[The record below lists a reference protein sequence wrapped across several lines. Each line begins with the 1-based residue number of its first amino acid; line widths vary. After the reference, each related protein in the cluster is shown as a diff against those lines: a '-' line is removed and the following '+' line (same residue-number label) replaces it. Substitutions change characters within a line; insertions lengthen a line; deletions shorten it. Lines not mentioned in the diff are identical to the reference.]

1 MKILN
6 IKSLTPSEVAEIVA
20 LDQLCLGGLW
30 TAEAY
35 LREIDS
41 PNSTLVILQIRDNQ
55 LEHHQAQMI
64 GMACLW
70 SIVDEAHITLL
81 GIHPDYR
88 RQGLGQLLL
97 LNLLEDAIARQLKW
111 ATLEVNV
118 NNIAAIELYQ
128 KLGFQVAGRR
138 KGYYQPA
145 GDDALVLWLK
155 GIEQPEFKSDLAQWQ
170 QKIRDYLS
178 ANAYYLKLDK
188 NCYI

>member
-1 MKILN
+1 MKTIEIKPLIPSQVSEIL
-6 IKSLTPSEVAEIVA
+6 A

-41 PNSTLVILQIRDNQ
+41 PNSTLIILQLRDDQ
-55 LEHHQAQMI
+55 FESDEVQII
-64 GMACLW
+64 GMGCLW
-70 SIVDEAHITLL
+70 SIVEEAHITLL

-97 LNLLEDAIARQLKW
+97 FTLLEDAIARQLKW
-111 ATLEVNV
+111 ATLEVNE

-128 KLGFQVAGRR
+128 KLGFQVAGKR
-138 KGYYQPA
+138 KGYYQPT

-155 GIEQPEFKSDLAQWQ
+155 GMEQQEFKLDLAQWQ
-170 QKIRDYLS
+170 EQLCDRLS
-178 ANAYYLKLDK
+178 KNAYCF
-188 NCYI
+188 N